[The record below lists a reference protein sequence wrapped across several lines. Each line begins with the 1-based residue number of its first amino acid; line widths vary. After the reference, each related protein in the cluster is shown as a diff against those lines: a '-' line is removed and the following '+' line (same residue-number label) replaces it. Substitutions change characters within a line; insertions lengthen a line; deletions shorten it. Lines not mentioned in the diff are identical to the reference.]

1 VAQDLRDESLVKD
14 YLAASGITATLPK
27 GFLLLD
33 ETMRDGEQTPGVFFT
48 PEEKLELATMM
59 SGMGVDIMDVGIPVV
74 SPEEHRGVKLVANAG
89 LEASILA
96 AARAVRRDVEACVE
110 CGVDEVS
117 VFIACSDLH
126 LKYKL
131 QMTREQV
138 LERSV
143 AECEYAK
150 DHGLKVTFVTE
161 DTFRADM
168 DYVVELYNA
177 NIDAGAERIV
187 FADTVGLMT
196 PAAMKWW
203 LAQVT
208 PRLKPAQL
216 SVHCHDDFGLA
227 VANTLAAMESGV
239 QVPHVCVNGIGERS
253 GNTSLEELVLLL
265 ETLYHYDTGIDTT
278 KLYALSRR
286 VEELTGIPVA
296 VNKSVVGYNAF
307 SHESGIHADGVIK
320 HSWTYE
326 PIQPEKIG
334 RERRFIFGKHT
345 GSTAVEDKLK
355 KHGVAFTKEQLQA
368 LLAGIKDLAEKRT
381 KGEEAAFI
389 QVYRE
394 REEKRRG
401 VSDEE
406 FWRLARQVGIQGP
419 S

>member
-1 VAQDLRDESLVKD
+1 MADEELVRD
-14 YLAASGITATLPK
+14 YLAKSGIPSTLPK
-27 GFLLLD
+27 TFLLWD
-33 ETMRDGEQTPGVFFT
+33 ETLRDGEQTPGVHFT
-48 PEEKLELATMM
+48 PEEKLELATTM

-74 SPEEHRGVKLVANAG
+74 SSEEHRAVKTIANAG
-89 LEASILA
+89 LDASILA

-143 AECEYAK
+143 KECEYAK
-150 DHGLKVTFVTE
+150 AHGLKVTFVTE

-168 DYVVELYNA
+168 DYVVQLYNA
-177 NIDAGAERIV
+177 CIDAGAERIV

-196 PAAMKWW
+196 PAGMRWW
-203 LAQVT
+203 LGEVK

-227 VANTLAAMESGV
+227 VANSLAAMESGV
-239 QVPHVCVNGIGERS
+239 EVPHVCVNGIGERS
-253 GNTSLEELVLLL
+253 GNASLEELVLLL
-265 ETLYHYDTGIDTT
+265 ETLYHYDTGIDTS

-286 VEELTGIPVA
+286 VEELTGVPVA

-334 RERRFIFGKHT
+334 RERRFILGKHT
-345 GSTAVEDKLK
+345 GRTAVADKLAK
-355 KHGVAFTKEQLQA
+355 KGVPATDAQVQVIVD
-368 LLAGIKDLAEKRT
+368 GIKSLAESRT
-381 KGEEAAFI
+381 KSEQDAFI
-389 QVYRE
+389 QLYRE
-394 REEKRRG
+394 REERRRG

-406 FWRLARQVGIQGP
+406 FWEIVRKAGLRPP
-419 S
+419 SP